1 MSMPIDNLIEN
12 SNNYSDRS
20 GSFWQF
26 QRDETVPLKYLCN
39 FWRSI
44 EMPLINYKVHLQL
57 NWIENCILSSVGNSA
72 TFKIITNTKLYV
84 TIVTLSTKDN
94 AKLAEHISYRF
105 KHCVYGKEYRNK
117 SEKVIYR
124 ESNIDI

>member
-1 MSMPIDNLIEN
+1 
-12 SNNYSDRS
+12 
-20 GSFWQF
+20 
-26 QRDETVPLKYLCN
+26 
-39 FWRSI
+39 
-44 EMPLINYKVHLQL
+44 MPLINYKVHLQL

-124 ESNIDI
+124 ESNKDI

>member
-1 MSMPIDNLIEN
+1 MVQEVAGVKLKL
-12 SNNYSDRS
+12 Y
-20 GSFWQF
+20 
-26 QRDETVPLKYLCN
+26 TVK
-39 FWRSI
+39 R
-44 EMPLINYKVHLQL
+44 K
-57 NWIENCILSSVGNSA
+57 
-72 TFKIITNTKLYV
+72 NTKLYV